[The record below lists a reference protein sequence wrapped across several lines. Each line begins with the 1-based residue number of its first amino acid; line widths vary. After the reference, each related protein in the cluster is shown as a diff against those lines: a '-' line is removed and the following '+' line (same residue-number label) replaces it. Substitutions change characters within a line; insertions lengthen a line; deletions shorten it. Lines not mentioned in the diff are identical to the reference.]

1 MKSLTTR
8 VLLIWTVLLSC
19 IACTNNND
27 PESTTTT
34 STSSDTLTTTTSNT
48 APAGSTI
55 STTPRNM
62 VVIRHKV
69 KDFDTWKAAYD
80 SHDSARLANGL
91 HNYVVSRGTQDPN
104 MVQVALRAD
113 DLEKAQAFL
122 KDPDLKTRMQKG
134 GVVGTPDMEIVTLVF
149 QDTVKL
155 STNLRSLTRFDVKDW
170 ATWEKN
176 FKDGEQERINNGI
189 TVRGY
194 GHEAGNNKKVRI
206 VTAILD
212 TAKAYAYWK
221 SDMLKKR
228 REAGGVISEVDR
240 FVHQVVQRY

>member
-1 MKSLTTR
+1 MFRGVVLMVLPAGVVLLVVVKVSDEVDVVVVDSGSLLLVQAMHESKTVQISRTR
-8 VLLIWTVLLSC
+8 V
-19 IACTNNND
+19 
-27 PESTTTT
+27 
-34 STSSDTLTTTTSNT
+34 
-48 APAGSTI
+48 
-55 STTPRNM
+55 
-62 VVIRHKV
+62 V
-69 KDFDTWKAAYD
+69 KDFMAVNFKC
-80 SHDSARLANGL
+80 GII
-91 HNYVVSRGTQDPN
+91 GG
-104 MVQVALRAD
+104 AL
-113 DLEKAQAFL
+113 
-122 KDPDLKTRMQKG
+122 
-134 GVVGTPDMEIVTLVF
+134 DMEIVTLVF

-194 GHEAGNNKKVRI
+194 GHEAGNNEKVRI